1 MKSPRLTKE
10 FLLDW
15 KHRHAIAHYASERP
29 ATRHQIWFRTD
40 LCRTPHHCIN
50 NAATIALSYE
60 RGFIISHYKL
70 FSRFTKKLQLRFT
83 VVDVDASIL
92 SELIEL

>member
-29 ATRHQIWFRTD
+29 ATRHQIWFRPD
-40 LCRTPHHCIN
+40 LLEFSSVAMACFLWP
-50 NAATIALSYE
+50 AGAL
-60 RGFIISHYKL
+60 RKI
-70 FSRFTKKLQLRFT
+70 LQKT
-83 VVDVDASIL
+83 
-92 SELIEL
+92 